1 MEEPIRLNTPLSD
14 LFCESLSTGDQ
25 VLLSG
30 VCYTGRDAAHR
41 RLCEAAA
48 RGEPLPFP
56 LEGAVIFYAGPAPA
70 RPGAVIGSVGP
81 TTSYRMDPFAPQL
94 MALGLKGMIGKGKR
108 SPEVVSAMKHYKA
121 VYFGAIGGVAALT
134 ARCIREA
141 AVLAYEDLGPEAIFR
156 LVVFELPLVV
166 INDTKGGDLYDK
178 ALEAYALT

>member
-1 MEEPIRLNTPLSD
+1 MDEPIRLSAPLND
-14 LFCESLSTGDQ
+14 FLCESLSTGDQ

-30 VCYTGRDAAHR
+30 VVYTGRDAAHR
-41 RLCEAAA
+41 RLCETAA

-141 AVLAYEDLGPEAIFR
+141 AVVAYEDLGPEAIFR

-178 ALEAYALT
+178 ALETYALT